1 MGYQSSGVDFAFIG
15 HQESW
20 QKVERFVAITRKEAG
35 LVPIPSQQTRALYPY
50 LPPRPL
56 FEFEVQSVQGKK
68 ARGLYIESFIS
79 PDELDI
85 KFIRSNLQ
93 KIKDACDVAI
103 NMGIPIASLGGLTS
117 ILLEANGLAVEHCG
131 NTHFTTGNTLT
142 TAFIADAIETA
153 CRLLSVSL
161 FESNL
166 LIVGSTGDIGSACA
180 RYFADKVK
188 SLLLHARQE
197 PALKKQCDALQQK
210 GVTARWSANINDLLP
225 DANIVICVASSV
237 LLQCDATL
245 LSPVAI
251 VCDAGYPKNLEQ
263 SFSGKLQHYLQ
274 GGMGV
279 AAAGADTI
287 PNSYKSI
294 YEFAVPDVAHG
305 CLLEAATLALEGMAT
320 SFSAGRGNITTA
332 AIDDIKH
339 MAARHGIT
347 AALPFDHNGYWGR
360 KKSTVHNETITQGT
374 GSFI

>member
-1 MGYQSSGVDFAFIG
+1 MGHQSSGVDFAFIG

-20 QKVERFVAITRKEAG
+20 QKVERFVEITRKEAG
-35 LVPIPSQQTRALYPY
+35 LASISSQQTRALYPY

-56 FEFEVQSVQGKK
+56 FEFEVQSVLGKK
-68 ARGLYIESFIS
+68 ARGMYIESFIS

-85 KFIRSNLQ
+85 KFIRGNLQ

-103 NMGIPIASLGGLTS
+103 QSRIPIASLGGLTS

-142 TAFIADAIETA
+142 TAFIADGIET
-153 CRLLSVSL
+153 CCKLLSVSL
-161 FESNL
+161 AACNL
-166 LIVGSTGDIGSACA
+166 LIIGSTGDIGSACS
-180 RYFADKVK
+180 RYFAGRAK

-197 PALKKQCDALQQK
+197 AALKKQWDALHQM

-225 DANIVICVASSV
+225 NADIVICVASSV

-245 LSPVAI
+245 LSPDAI
-251 VCDAGYPKNLEQ
+251 VCDAGYPKNLEH

-274 GGMGV
+274 GGMGI

-287 PNSYKSI
+287 PNSYKTI

-305 CLLEAATLALEGMAT
+305 CLLEAATLALEGRAT
-320 SFSAGRGNITTA
+320 SFSAGRGNITAA
-332 AIDDIKH
+332 AIDEIKQ

-347 AALPFDHNGYWGR
+347 AALPFDHNGYWSNL
-360 KKSTVHNETITQGT
+360 KSTINNETITQRT
-374 GSFI
+374 GSFV